1 MDTTQFIITSL
12 VFTMAGYLMAV
23 TDKRKAS
30 FSETKRI
37 TQETIDTL
45 INMGYLKTRGEGE
58 DTELVKINEE

>member
-1 MDTTQFIITSL
+1 MDTTQFIITSI

>member
-1 MDTTQFIITSL
+1 
-12 VFTMAGYLMAV
+12 MAI

-45 INMGYLKTRGEGE
+45 INMGYLKTRGEGA